1 MDINKFEIWISDM
14 NPGKGTE
21 PGKIRPVLIVQSD
34 ILHQLGH
41 ISTVV
46 CPISSQKRGISK
58 IRISVEPSNENGL
71 QKKSSVIVDQI
82 KAVDFSR
89 FVNKIGY
96 LEEKYHQQVK
106 DALKLLL
113 DI

>member
-1 MDINKFEIWISDM
+1 MIINKFEIWISDM

-34 ILHQLGH
+34 TLHQLGH
-41 ISTVV
+41 ISTIV

-58 IRISVEPSNENGL
+58 LRINVSQSEVNGL
-71 QKKSSVIVDQI
+71 KKPSCVVVDQI

-89 FVNKIGY
+89 LKEKIGT
-96 LEEKYHQQVK
+96 LEKEYHQEIK
-106 DALKLLL
+106 KALRLIL